1 MRMLKITTMD
11 DLVKNSMNI
20 LEPSP
25 VDATGN
31 NREDGTKFY
40 FHVTAKLSPH
50 LIYMSYCIVGVCKFT
65 CFHYLSCLII

>member
-1 MRMLKITTMD
+1 MD

-31 NREDGTKFY
+31 DREDGMKFH
-40 FHVTAKLSPH
+40 FHVTAKSFVVVVVVVVVVVTAKSFLH
-50 LIYMSYCIVGVCKFT
+50 IYIYKLLHRWGV
-65 CFHYLSCLII
+65 

>member
-31 NREDGTKFY
+31 DREDGMKFH
-40 FHVTAKLSPH
+40 FHFTAKLSPH
-50 LIYMSYCIVGVCKFT
+50 LIHVSYCFDRVFKLNVFT
-65 CFHYLSCLII
+65 ICPI

>member
-1 MRMLKITTMD
+1 MD

-31 NREDGTKFY
+31 DREDGMKFH

-50 LIYMSYCIVGVCKFT
+50 LCIYKLLHQWGV
-65 CFHYLSCLII
+65 